1 MYKSNISESL
11 QFLVFCREALAQIID
26 ASSMASSDKTNT
38 KNFLYNEATD
48 YQIMSLV
55 VKGSLPK
62 EKYDLIEEVCLFDE
76 LKEQI
81 ISNLDV
87 IAEYTDLDSIGNFL
101 LEVDSVYP
109 SASSARP
116 ILEFLS
122 ESGIPVKEE
131 LTPTDAL
138 KFLRFWGGKAK
149 KVATDISDIELQKVA
164 RDALNAASKKYDDAD
179 QAVRAAAREVAKRT
193 KISYGQLM
201 KDSDP
206 MLDRM
211 RAQKGNLGSGGQDMS
226 PMQKASLAQTIRKG
240 DPQFARMQAQK
251 GGMGAG
257 IKDLGASQKDQLSKQ
272 TYGTVGH
279 YTRKAK
285 ENWDSLVSGFK
296 AKHPNAAQAMADFGK
311 KADEFARSGEGKTIA
326 AAALVAL
333 IGYLSYKV
341 YKAKFSAAAKACKGT
356 KGQEKKACMAKFKRD
371 ALMAQAQDMQK
382 ASSACAKTK
391 EPAKCKAAIM
401 NKIQKLKMK
410 AAKIK

>member
-55 VKGSLPK
+55 VRGTLPE
-62 EKYDLIEEVCLFDE
+62 EKSNILDEVTLFDE
-76 LKEQI
+76 LKEQV
-81 ISNLDV
+81 ISNIDV
-87 IAEYTDLDSIGNFL
+87 LSELTDLDSIGNFL
-101 LEVDSVYP
+101 LEVDTVYP
-109 SASSARP
+109 SAGSARP
-116 ILEFLS
+116 VLEFLS
-122 ESGIPVKEE
+122 ENGMPVKEE
-131 LTPTDAL
+131 LTPTDIA
-138 KFLRFWGGKAK
+138 KFARKWGRKIQ
-149 KVATDISDIELQKVA
+149 DIPNPEEVA
-164 RDALNAASKKYDDAD
+164 RRALTAAAKKYDDAE
-179 QAVRAAAREVAKRT
+179 QAVKAAARGVAQRA
-193 KISYGQLM
+193 KIGVGQFM

-206 MLDRM
+206 SLDRL

-257 IKDLGASQKDQLSKQ
+257 IKDLSQSQKDQLSKQ

-279 YTRKAK
+279 YSRKAK
-285 ENWDSLVSGFK
+285 ESWDSLMAAFK
-296 AKHPNAAQAMADFGK
+296 AKHPNAAQAMADFSK
-311 KADEFARSGEGKTIA
+311 KAEEFAKSGEGKAIA
-326 AAALVAL
+326 AVAL
-333 IGYLSYKV
+333 IALISYLSYKV
-341 YKAKFSAAAKACKGT
+341 YKAKFSQAAKACSGKKGP
-356 KGQEKKACMAKFKRD
+356 EKKQCMSQFKKQ

-391 EPAKCKAAIM
+391 DPAKCKAGIQA
-401 NKIQKLKMK
+401 KIRKLQMK
-410 AAKIK
+410 ASKIR